1 MNREQFLTWS
11 ESVLLPCAAPGAVP
25 SGGGAYRSIRT
36 APRQYLGVDVLQ
48 DGTLRVYLYSNSTA
62 LKERW
67 LRLKLCLEGD
77 GAGAPVSLDSLPP
90 EARPRLYMRDN
101 GEEQRGFFGFEWRRG
116 SRDLLPE
123 QTPLTQYVEWLREV
137 ARKG

>member
-1 MNREQFLTWS
+1 MNRDQFLMWS
-11 ESVLLPCAAPGAVP
+11 ESILLPCGAPGAIP

-36 APRQYLGVDVLQ
+36 APRQYLGVDALQ
-48 DGTLRVYLYSNSTA
+48 DGTLRVYLYSNSTP

-67 LRLKLCLEGD
+67 LQLKLALEAG
-77 GAGAPVSLDSLPP
+77 GADASVSLDSLPP
-90 EARPRLYMRDN
+90 EARPRLYVRDN
-101 GEEQRGFFGFEWRRG
+101 GELQRGFFGFEWRRG

-123 QTPLTQYVEWLREV
+123 QTTLTQYVEWLREV